1 MRKQPSSDGENRTTW
16 LILVGFGDLQHLRFL
31 PFTLFLAIYVVTVG
45 GNALIVLAVASSRTL
60 HTPMYFFLCHFS
72 VLEIGYTSNIVP
84 QLLQSL
90 LEGKEAISLLSCL
103 LQFYVFAS
111 LAAAECLLLSAMS
124 YDRYLAIC
132 RPLHYPALMS
142 TWSCGCLAAG
152 AWFSGFSFSAFTL
165 ALAAPLPL
173 CPGSREID
181 HYFCDFAPVV
191 GLFCGD
197 VGVMWGAGVSISGFL
212 TLAPFLFIVTSYAFI
227 LRTVLRI
234 PSGGGRQKAFS
245 TCSSHLSVVGVFYG
259 TLVVVYVAPTDHM
272 APLLRKAFSVLYTV
286 FTPMANPI
294 IYSLKNQEVKRA
306 LHRLWGQLLPGQLLT
321 SSWIPA

>member
-1 MRKQPSSDGENRTTW
+1 MRERSCSDAANQTTW
-16 LILVGFGDLQHLRFL
+16 LILLGFGEQQHLRFL
-31 PFTLFLAIYVVTVG
+31 PFALFLAVYVVTVG

-72 VLEIGYTSNIVP
+72 LLEIGYTSNVTP
-84 QLLQSL
+84 QLLRSL
-90 LEGKEAISLLSCL
+90 LEGGAAVSLVGCL

-124 YDRYLAIC
+124 YDRYVAIC
-132 RPLHYPALMS
+132 RPLRYPALMS
-142 TWSCGCLAAG
+142 PWWCGCLAAG
-152 AWFSGFSFSAFTL
+152 AWLSGFSFAAFTL

-197 VGVMWGAGVSISGFL
+197 VGVLWGAGVSISGFL
-212 TLAPFLFIVTSYAFI
+212 TVAPFLLIVTSYAFI

-234 PSGGGRQKAFS
+234 PAGRGRQKAFS

-259 TLVVVYVAPTDHM
+259 TLIVVYVAPTDHM

-286 FTPMANPI
+286 FTPMVNPI
-294 IYSLKNQEVKRA
+294 IYSLKNQEVKGA
-306 LHRLWGQLLPGQLLT
+306 LHRLWRQLIPGQLLT
-321 SSWIPA
+321 SSSVPA